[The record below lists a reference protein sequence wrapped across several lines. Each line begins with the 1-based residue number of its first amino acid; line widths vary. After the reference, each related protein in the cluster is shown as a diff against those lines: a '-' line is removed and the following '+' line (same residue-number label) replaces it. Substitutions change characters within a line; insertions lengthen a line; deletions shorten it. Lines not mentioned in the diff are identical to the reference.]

1 MTTEEEKLK
10 QEKEEQEKKE
20 RRRNIILIIIFM
32 FLLFLSSFGITY
44 SVYKGDSGGNNEIIT
59 DKIIFSYSDVDRAG
73 SGIYIENAVPISDEV
88 GKKLTGTKEY
98 FDFNIN
104 ATSKRTDIK
113 YQLLVRKND
122 TSTLNNKDVRVY
134 LTSLNGTY
142 EQELVLKTFSDLP
155 IVTVDNTEYYV
166 LYEKVLNK
174 GIDNYSD
181 YFRLRMWVKED
192 AVDYDYKMFSINVDV
207 SAIGVN
213 E

>member
-1 MTTEEEKLK
+1 MTPEEIK
-10 QEKEEQEKKE
+10 EKEEHEKKE
-20 RRRNIILIIIFM
+20 RRRNIFLIIIFM

-73 SGIYIENAVPISDEV
+73 SGIYIDNALPISDEV
-88 GKKLTGTKEY
+88 GKKLIGSKEY

-113 YQLLVRKND
+113 YQLLVKKNNE
-122 TSTLNNKDVRVY
+122 STLSNNDVRIY

-142 EQELVLKTFSDLP
+142 EQGIVLNNFSDL
-155 IVTVDNTEYYV
+155 TTTEVDGTTYYV

-181 YFRLRMWVKED
+181 YYRLRMWVKED
-192 AVDYDYKMFSINVDV
+192 AVDYDNKMFSINVDV
-207 SAIGVN
+207 KAIGVN

>member
-10 QEKEEQEKKE
+10 EKEEQEKKE

-73 SGIYIENAVPISDEV
+73 SGIYIENAMPTKDEV
-88 GKKLTGTKEY
+88 GKKLIGSKEY

-113 YQLLVRKND
+113 YQLLIRKND
-122 TSTLNNKDVRVY
+122 VSTLSNNDVRIY

-142 EQELVLKTFSDLP
+142 EQELLLMYFSDLDTT
-155 IVTVDNTEYYV
+155 TVDGTDYYV

-181 YFRLRMWVKED
+181 YYRLRMWVKED
-192 AVDYDYKMFSINVDV
+192 AVNYEDKMFSINVDV
-207 SAIGVN
+207 SAIGVD